1 MQLVG
6 TIVQLCPAIHIQHRR
21 TKTFDVVLQY
31 TDDFTTF
38 VIQLFHDT
46 TDIVGTDV
54 HVPIVPELDVDVQLI
69 LYQTESTFLQNLH
82 DLIRFEVPDVHGRT
96 KDAKDTKNRFP
107 DIVLLRQ
114 EQDRGTFVHILMLMT
129 LVVQFDHLH
138 KIQQQTRFET
148 TRSANEV
155 VHTAVLK
162 STTQH
167 RVHTLHTGFPIL
179 TLRQQPIPCFGHH
192 RIEMGCIRQIKPVV
206 LLGSPL
212 RFHELVQDR
221 LEHLDRIGTILRMF
235 PELVRFQIFQQ
246 TDQTVPISMQ
256 EHDVQLRKDH
266 VVDELNV
273 FLLQCIG
280 FDGIENVSLDDFPIL
295 VIDTLAH
302 IPQAHLPRDNATDDP
317 CFQIQP
323 DELIPSHL
331 RIVGHQQLRVHPA
344 NVLLQIGQVCKV
356 DILA

>member
-21 TKTFDVVLQY
+21 AKTFDVVLQD
-31 TDDFTTF
+31 TDDFTPLVVQF
-38 VIQLFHDT
+38 FHDAT
-46 TDIVGTDV
+46 NIVGTDV
-54 HVPIVPELDVDVQLI
+54 HVPIIPELDVDVQLI
-69 LYQTESTFLQNLH
+69 LHQTESAFLQNLH
-82 DLIRFEVPDVHGRT
+82 DLFRFEVPDVHGRT

-138 KIQQQTRFET
+138 KIQQQTGFET

-162 STTQH
+162 STAQH
-167 RVHTLHTGFPIL
+167 RVHTLHAGFPIL
-179 TLRQQPIPCFGHH
+179 TLRQQPIPRFGHH

-206 LLGSPL
+206 LLGPPL
-212 RFHELVQDR
+212 RFHELVQDC
-221 LEHLDRIGTILRMF
+221 LEHLNRIGTILRMF

-246 TDQTVPISMQ
+246 TDQTVPIPMQ

-273 FLLQCIG
+273 FLLQRIC

-295 VIDTLAH
+295 VINTLAH
-302 IPQAHLPRDNATDDP
+302 IPQAHLPGDNATDDP

-344 NVLLQIGQVCKV
+344 DVLLQIGQVCKV